1 MSNATTRHINVDKER
16 DIPVIYQIPVTVLN
30 GMKFY
35 PTKGIV
41 DTGADYCGVT
51 ENIITRLELPKVLG
65 ERVKVRNAAGED
77 VVLDVYK
84 AGFCIDTLD
93 GKTGIKVIKC
103 NKGNDGSEVIIGKS
117 FLKYYD
123 LSITNSENEVVISLR
138 IPTGDTIDFK
148 ETAD

>member
-1 MSNATTRHINVDKER
+1 MSNATTRHTSVDKEK

-35 PTKGIV
+35 PPKGII

-51 ENIITRLELPKVLG
+51 ENIITRLELPKILG
-65 ERVKVRNAAGED
+65 EGVKVRNAVGED
-77 VVLDVYK
+77 VILDVYK

-93 GKTGIKVIKC
+93 GKTGVKAIKC
-103 NKGNDGSEVIIGKS
+103 NKVHDGAEVILGKNL
-117 FLKYYD
+117 LKYYD

-148 ETAD
+148 ESTN